1 MRAPPSFRFAF
12 FVFRFSFFVVLIL
25 SSCQSPRVP
34 NPLTTTSGGNAPDQQ
49 LAFWHD
55 LSRRPI
61 TCNDEAFHGLLLFL
75 YQDDPAPD
83 YAARVKLMH
92 ERKLLPAKFDRPADE
107 AVDRGTL
114 AVAIT
119 RSLSIKGGWALHTFG
134 DSPRYAVRELEY
146 LGLFPPSSPSQTF
159 SGEDFVAIIGR
170 LEDYQRGDPSNV
182 PAGVLPGEMAAGPA
196 PGYNAAPTTREAR

>member
-1 MRAPPSFRFAF
+1 MTKDL
-12 FVFRFSFFVVLIL
+12 LIL
-25 SSCQSPRVP
+25 AFTALCVCCGCQSPRVP

-49 LAFWHD
+49 IAFWHD
-55 LSRRPI
+55 LSHRSI

-75 YQDDPAPD
+75 YQTDPAPD

-92 ERKLLPAKFDRPADE
+92 ERKLLPDKFDRPADE
-107 AVDRGTL
+107 SVDRGTL

-119 RSLSIKGGWALHTFG
+119 RSMRIKGGWALHTFG

-146 LGLFPPSSPSQTF
+146 LGLFPTSSPSQTF

-182 PAGVLPGEMAAGPA
+182 PAGVMPGEMAAGPTA
-196 PGYNAAPTTREAR
+196 GYTAAPTTREAR